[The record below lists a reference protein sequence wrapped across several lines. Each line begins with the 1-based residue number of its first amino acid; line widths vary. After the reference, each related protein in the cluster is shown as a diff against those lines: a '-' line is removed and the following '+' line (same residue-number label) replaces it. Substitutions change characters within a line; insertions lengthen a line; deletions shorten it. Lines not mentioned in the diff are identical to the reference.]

1 MSSVTEILVVGC
13 IGENVG
19 FENVY
24 ETGGVFG
31 RGCALLLALYSFRV
45 GVYCYDLVTSFCGGL
60 SSRGII
66 SPFDCSCLSLS
77 KIISVRGC
85 DLLFHCGNYY
95 LVMYWHYDLSL
106 PINIPF

>member
-24 ETGGVFG
+24 EIWGFFG

-45 GVYCYDLVTSFCGGL
+45 GVSCCNSVDPYCGGC
-60 SSRGII
+60 RAVV
-66 SPFDCSCLSLS
+66 LSL
-77 KIISVRGC
+77 
-85 DLLFHCGNYY
+85 LLTVFVCLYRK
-95 LVMYWHYDLSL
+95 SL
-106 PINIPF
+106 A

>member
-24 ETGGVFG
+24 EIWGFFG

-45 GVYCYDLVTSFCGGL
+45 GVFRCDLVNPFLWGL

-66 SPFDCSCLSLS
+66 SPFDCFCLSLS

-95 LVMYWHYDLSL
+95 LVMYWH
-106 PINIPF
+106 

>member
-24 ETGGVFG
+24 EIWGVFG

-45 GVYCYDLVTSFCGGL
+45 GVSCYDLVNPFCGG
-60 SSRGII
+60 
-66 SPFDCSCLSLS
+66 C
-77 KIISVRGC
+77 
-85 DLLFHCGNYY
+85 
-95 LVMYWHYDLSL
+95 
-106 PINIPF
+106 

>member
-1 MSSVTEILVVGC
+1 MYW
-13 IGENVG
+13 GECWVR
-19 FENVY
+19 NVY
-24 ETGGVFG
+24 EIWGFFGGG
-31 RGCALLLALYSFRV
+31 GGCALLLALYSFRV
-45 GVYCYDLVTSFCGGL
+45 GVSCYDLVNSFLWGL

-66 SPFDCSCLSLS
+66 SPFDCFCLSLS